1 MFTFPPPPFPVSCS
15 WIRHPTLSDLYAR
28 HFDFKI
34 MMRFY
39 NKKCLKCT
47 DLLTLSLNLSSQPVF
62 DSLAALERDTF
73 VLLYYPTNWRLDKL
87 LWKRPLQEIRYKEDA
102 KLPFERTGHIQQQV
116 AQPLNG
122 LDIFLW
128 IFQYFRNGASSS
140 KGSGSCGSTKEQ
152 ERLHQFRFK
161 LNPEKLSFL
170 VLSISVFAPSCL
182 FPSFFSPGWSI
193 SMLIQGQ
200 HKSLFQ

>member
-62 DSLAALERDTF
+62 YSLAALERDTF
-73 VLLYYPTNWRLDKL
+73 VWLSYPTNWRLDKL

-122 LDIFLW
+122 LDISLW
-128 IFQYFRNGASSS
+128 IFQSQQKWRQLVQGIWVVWINQGARKASPVQIQIESWKTFFSS
-140 KGSGSCGSTKEQ
+140 
-152 ERLHQFRFK
+152 
-161 LNPEKLSFL
+161 L
-170 VLSISVFAPSCL
+170 VRIHICSDLF